1 MPTEDGTI
9 DGTETEYVRGRVVS
23 GLCRASCIWPSF
35 PRQLSP
41 AFQSGA
47 PPFGLSGIRS
57 SGESSGFGS
66 RENSYRSC
74 MSSLFYCQSW
84 FCKSFKMA
92 PHHHLRASFI
102 ANPVLFS
109 FPAVASIPV
118 RKEARIGFAT
128 SKTPSSLATQVDAAR
143 QQPESGFW
151 RAFKAGT
158 VGARNR
164 ERGEQR
170 SVVGS
175 DETLM
180 TSERKR
186 ALVFAGLVGPFFA
199 FAFASQH

>member
-74 MSSLFYCQSW
+74 MSSSFYCQSGSANRSRW
-84 FCKSFKMA
+84 HRIITSA
-92 PHHHLRASFI
+92 HHSSPIPFYSPFPRSRPFPCGRKQELDSRHQRLRAALRRRLMRHDSSRRAGFGE
-102 ANPVLFS
+102 LS
-109 FPAVASIPV
+109 
-118 RKEARIGFAT
+118 RLGLLARGIGNEE
-128 SKTPSSLATQVDAAR
+128 SSGVSLVQMR
-143 QQPESGFW
+143 
-151 RAFKAGT
+151 
-158 VGARNR
+158 
-164 ERGEQR
+164 R
-170 SVVGS
+170 S
-175 DETLM
+175 
-180 TSERKR
+180 
-186 ALVFAGLVGPFFA
+186 
-199 FAFASQH
+199 